1 MSYRKVL
8 LFISIFLIEIV
19 CSTENNASSPVLFTL
34 VGQAALKTA
43 YGHLV
48 IPLNIPDIK
57 RSFDEFEDLEK
68 AINQLTTGTD
78 AMYSHRNS
86 EANNLKGK
94 LNILHHL
101 ALQRSKDSAFDKVND
116 LNEFKDQLVRTLGDK
131 ASEWKPPTPA
141 PSTDATTNSP
151 RGKRDVISAGSLF
164 QLAGFA
170 LSLFNKRELSN
181 IKRAAEATEG
191 HQRYVAA
198 KAEESLLR
206 LSNLTAY
213 TKGVYDTTMGI
224 AKTQTDL
231 YREIKRVGL
240 ETEIA
245 QMKRIFLSEFSL
257 FLTGIQS
264 LIEGHFSPLF
274 VNPDLLQSTYDD
286 IVNKARSE
294 SLNPVSNDAD
304 TLFQSPTSVIG
315 TNDGDLLIIVHIPLY
330 SGSLMRL
337 YRYVAAPFPLRDNIV
352 ATIRHGKEYL
362 ALDPSGTVGKE
373 LSATE
378 ILKCDRINRIHHCN
392 GENVL
397 QKNLER
403 LCLYNLYHQRVD
415 EIEDFCNVEIGKVK
429 SHAIQLSG
437 NQFRILVTEPTQL
450 TWICHDGSSKVETIS
465 GVYIL
470 TLTEACSKANT
481 PDHVFNRNP
490 HVVSSQ
496 QLIALTLIQKAER
509 WFQTIEQRFK
519 GIDLEPIFEELQL
532 ETEGPISIQQ
542 FRHRIETDTKKFYV
556 TIIDYVQLTL
566 TGIATLYLVY
576 LLIGFLRKYVFPK
589 VPFCCKPCKK
599 SSRVKQYRVVTRQPK
614 QFKPSRKAK
623 NLISEELLKV
633 QPSAPV
639 SNINPV

>member
-1 MSYRKVL
+1 MSYKKIL
-8 LFISIFLIEIV
+8 WFISIVLIESV
-19 CSTENNASSPVLFTL
+19 RSTENNTSSPVLFTL
-34 VGQAALKTA
+34 ISQAALKTA

-48 IPLNIPDIK
+48 IPLNLPDIK
-57 RSFDEFEDLEK
+57 NSFDEFEDLEK

-101 ALQRSKDSAFDKVND
+101 ALQRSKDSVFDKVDD
-116 LNEFKDQLVRTLGDK
+116 LNEFKDQLIRTLGDK

-141 PSTDATTNSP
+141 PSTNVTTNTP

-181 IKRAAEATEG
+181 IKRAAESTEG

-213 TKGVYDTTMGI
+213 TRGVYDTTMKI

-245 QMKRIFLSEFSL
+245 QMKRIFLSEFTL

-264 LIEGHFSPLF
+264 LIEGHFSPLLI
-274 VNPDLLQSTYDD
+274 NPDLLQSTYDD

-294 SLNPVSNDAD
+294 SLNPVSSDAD

-352 ATIRHGKEYL
+352 ATIRHEKEYL

-397 QKNLER
+397 QKNLEQ
-403 LCLYNLYHQRVD
+403 LCLYNLYNQRVE
-415 EIEDFCNVEIGKVK
+415 EIEDFYNVEIGKVK

-450 TWICHDGSSKVETIS
+450 TWICHDGSSKVETIN

-470 TLTEACSKANT
+470 TLTETCSKANT

-509 WFQTIEQRFK
+509 WFQDIEQRFK
-519 GIDLEPIFEELQL
+519 GVDLEPIFEELRL
-532 ETEGPISIQQ
+532 EEEGPISIQQ
-542 FRHRIETDTKKFYV
+542 FRHRIETDTKKFYL
-556 TIIDYVQLTL
+556 TIIDYVQLSL
-566 TGIATLYLVY
+566 TGIATLYLTY
-576 LLIGFLRKYVFPK
+576 LMFQCLRKYVFPK
-589 VPFCCKPCKK
+589 IPFCCKFCKK
-599 SSRVKQYRVVTRQPK
+599 GSRVKQYRVVTRQPK
-614 QFKPSRKAK
+614 PFKPSRKAK
-623 NLISEELLKV
+623 NLITEELLKV

-639 SNINPV
+639 SNLNPV